1 MDNDC
6 RYVISSRSG
15 FFGRF
20 ERFTVSELEGL
31 NDEKIALFIDKY
43 AQDDKICEPLKNKIL
58 DDEKLKSLFSNPL
71 MLYLAIKVA
80 STQKKDEILP
90 SKRSQMYME
99 FIDGLFEHDSSK
111 MPQGYRLHSNKQ
123 QILETLTDIYFYM
136 QCKNEITMDYSNAL
150 EIASKH
156 SEDKRYSPVPA
167 ASILEDIFTVGLIPK
182 TDSVITY
189 GIHQSF

>member
-1 MDNDC
+1 
-6 RYVISSRSG
+6 VVSSRPG

-31 NDEKIALFIDKY
+31 NDEKIGLFIDKY
-43 AQDDKICEPLKNKIL
+43 AHDDKICEPFKNKIL

-80 STQKKDEILP
+80 SRQKKEILP
-90 SKRSQMYME
+90 SRRSQMYME
-99 FIDGLFEHDSSK
+99 FIDGMFEHDSSK

-123 QILETLTDIYFYM
+123 QILETLIDIYFFM
-136 QCKNEITMDYSNAL
+136 QCKIEVSMDYCDAL

-156 SEDKRYSPVPA
+156 SEDKRYKPVDA
-167 ASILEDIFTVGLIPK
+167 ESILDDILIFSLLVLSLK
-182 TDSVITY
+182 LILS
-189 GIHQSF
+189 